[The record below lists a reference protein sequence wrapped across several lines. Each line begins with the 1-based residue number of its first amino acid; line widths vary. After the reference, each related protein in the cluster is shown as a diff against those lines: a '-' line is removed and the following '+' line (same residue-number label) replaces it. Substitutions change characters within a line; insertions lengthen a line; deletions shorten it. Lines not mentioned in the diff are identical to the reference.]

1 MLGPAPLAGIYGK
14 LPARGDFVCQRLP
27 RAFTEPWDDWI
38 AAALSASREALG
50 AAWLPAWLEAPV
62 WRFALAGGVCGSREA
77 LGLMLPS
84 VDRAGRYFPLAFA
97 ALFPPATPDG
107 GADEL
112 PDDPAEGDTA
122 WLGRCE
128 TAGRAALDQDADPD
142 AILALM
148 GPPPS
153 LAARPRAGSRWWTE
167 GGPLVPPGRIT
178 CPAMPDTTTF
188 IGMIAGTSARDTPP
202 P

>member
-1 MLGPAPLAGIYGK
+1 MRIVLGPAPLAGIYGK

-38 AAALSASREALG
+38 AAVLSASREALG

-62 WRFALAGGVCGSREA
+62 WRFALAGGVCGPRDV

-97 ALFPPATPDG
+97 ALFSPAAPDAAADG
-107 GADEL
+107 GAD
-112 PDDPAEGDTA
+112 GDAA

-128 TAGRAALDQDADPD
+128 AAGRAALDQDADPD
-142 AILALM
+142 AILELM
-148 GPPPS
+148 GPPPT
-153 LAARPRAGSRWWTE
+153 LAPRARAGSRWWTE
-167 GGPLVPPGRIT
+167 GGPLVPPGRIA
-178 CPAMPDTTTF
+178 CAAMPDAATF
-188 IGMIAGTSARDTPP
+188 LGMIAGPGAGDAP
-202 P
+202 

>member
-1 MLGPAPLAGIYGK
+1 MPPVLGPAPLAGLYGK

-38 AAALSASREALG
+38 AAALDASREALG

-62 WRFALAGGVCGSREA
+62 WRFALAGGVCGPRKA

-97 ALFPPATPDG
+97 ALFPPAAPDG
-107 GADEL
+107 AADER
-112 PDDPAEGDTA
+112 PDGDA
-122 WLGRCE
+122 PWLGRCE
-128 TAGRAALDQDADPD
+128 AAGRAALDQDADPD

-148 GPPPS
+148 GPPPA
-153 LAARPRAGSRWWTE
+153 LAPHLRTGSRWWTE
-167 GGPLVPPGRIT
+167 GGPLVPPGRLA
-178 CPAMPDTTTF
+178 CPAMPDTATF
-188 IGMIAGTSARDTPP
+188 IGMIAGPGARDARAP
-202 P
+202 